1 MASSFQHYFSR
12 ISNFNYHQQH
22 PAASLQL
29 MDDTR
34 SFCTAFLPPLSPV
47 DKGMLPLL
55 LPLLSNSSIAY
66 HYWERWK
73 DEQDLL
79 VIENADT
86 TMGGGKDWLH
96 STVSCR
102 RRCHMFISV
111 FLSQR
116 NGSDAIEESTQER
129 THAIESTQERTY
141 AAIDVKGGTLCDCC
155 GRPSPSCRYV
165 LCRKRKRRDQLYH
178 CHSIL
183 LSQLFIVQVVGWI
196 RKHEGRMDNDRR
208 WRCSQRRRPK
218 WKSTQPSCPAL
229 V

>member
-129 THAIESTQERTY
+129 TNAIESTQERTY
-141 AAIDVKGGTLCDCC
+141 AHICTNWCERRHSLRLFRPTLAILSLRALSEKEKE
-155 GRPSPSCRYV
+155 RP
-165 LCRKRKRRDQLYH
+165 
-178 CHSIL
+178 
-183 LSQLFIVQVVGWI
+183 IVPLPLDIAV
-196 RKHEGRMDNDRR
+196 
-208 WRCSQRRRPK
+208 
-218 WKSTQPSCPAL
+218 TT
-229 V
+229 